1 LKPES
6 TIEHLKVPFLSE
18 HVKQELGQPID
29 LDVLSNDVIFKILRK
44 ESFC

>member
-1 LKPES
+1 LNPER

-29 LDVLSNDVIFKILRK
+29 LDVLSNEIIFKIFRK
-44 ESFC
+44 ESS